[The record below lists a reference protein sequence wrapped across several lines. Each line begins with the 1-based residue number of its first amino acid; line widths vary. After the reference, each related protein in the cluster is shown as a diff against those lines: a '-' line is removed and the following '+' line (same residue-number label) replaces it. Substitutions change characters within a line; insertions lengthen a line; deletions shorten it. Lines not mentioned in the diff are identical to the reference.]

1 MGSSSNLLSSQR
13 VAAAP
18 SPSRPWPQTPRS
30 ARQRLRQR
38 APRQSSQ
45 HRLETVD
52 KRDAHGRFPERLAL
66 SRWSPSQIAL
76 AEQLAAQASAAS
88 FSPTKKPAALYARRA
103 LLRHKLKTGEALA
116 RQQHRVDD
124 VDDAV
129 RLHHVLDGDLGGV
142 AFGVPHPDRAVF
154 DLDGEILTFDGLKH
168 GLATALLDRRH
179 QILGGETARNDV

>member
-1 MGSSSNLLSSQR
+1 MNQVPFKVTIHSTVVSLCQGPFQCGGCTMVSTVALPGSCRLVHSGSAGGAMGSSSNLLSSQR

-103 LLRHKLKTGEALA
+103 LLRHKLKTGGSLSS
-116 RQQHRVDD
+116 
-124 VDDAV
+124 
-129 RLHHVLDGDLGGV
+129 
-142 AFGVPHPDRAVF
+142 
-154 DLDGEILTFDGLKH
+154 
-168 GLATALLDRRH
+168 ATAPCR
-179 QILGGETARNDV
+179 